1 MCLLCITLNNC
12 PFLDC
17 ACSFKDS
24 VLQNVQKKIALANW
38 SPHMSLSASL
48 CKNGNLVAQ
57 VHVQN
62 SVDIWKVWNSVFLL
76 KYLYIPEWG
85 SWLELLSRETATSAL
100 STRSLYCQGT
110 MGSLVS
116 QGWLFLS
123 SRERWAFKHI
133 PVRQTTRTKKCT
145 QAVE

>member
-1 MCLLCITLNNC
+1 MIVHAVLKILCC
-12 PFLDC
+12 RMFR
-17 ACSFKDS
+17 
-24 VLQNVQKKIALANW
+24 KKIALANW
-38 SPHMSLSASL
+38 SHHMSLSASL

-62 SVDIWKVWNSVFLL
+62 SVDIWKIWGSVFLL

-85 SWLELLSRETATSAL
+85 SWLELLFGETAASAL

-123 SRERWAFKHI
+123 SRERWAFTSLFI
-133 PVRQTTRTKKCT
+133 DRQLGLKNVLKLWNRFRFFSM
-145 QAVE
+145 